1 MVSVTGLR
9 MAAVA
14 GMATISKASGSVNAN
29 ANTEKV
35 GRDEALS
42 TKVKV
47 LLLTLN
53 HMLTLFQYF

>member
-35 GRDEALS
+35 GRDCPLRGEEV
-42 TKVKV
+42 TP
-47 LLLTLN
+47 
-53 HMLTLFQYF
+53 LFR